1 MTLELFALAALLFSD
16 PSGDAHGAG
25 ELVPPSAPVYASR
38 APFDLVEVR
47 IEDAAELRI
56 DVRLAGI
63 PDPGALPNGLTL
75 PVLDLYLDTADG
87 GREELLPGPGM
98 RMPAGRGWE
107 LALRVH
113 GDDAYLVRAETLDGA
128 VQPVDVRVRGDR
140 LSLSTGVPRP
150 ETVRSIQAVT
160 GVYDPFARNGWRPL
174 AASPSPW
181 AFASERPAPPVIDLL
196 AEDDAA
202 QREALRSF
210 VLPARRARF
219 GALPWLALMA
229 TGLAVALAGLLLR
242 RRVPPERRPDAP
254 APVAATRHRTPTPD
268 GAGRGAASPPSERTL
283 PTRLAARDGWWGEG
297 VAAESAASDAS
308 DASDAAV
315 GAAASETRTWPA
327 PTDRSPPIWAPASGP
342 AGEDAASSEGAVTR
356 VAVPPNEPPAEDD
369 VPREGGP
376 DERDAAPEPELIG
389 EGDATYGPD
398 ATGTADDADP
408 APAQDRDGDDEAQG
422 EERAGPSDRE
432 PSEEELPERHR
443 P

>member
-1 MTLELFALAALLFSD
+1 MTLEWLALAALLFSD

-25 ELVPPSAPVYASR
+25 DLVPPSAPVYASR

-56 DVRLAGI
+56 EVRLAGI
-63 PDPGALPNGLTL
+63 PDPGELPNGLTL

-113 GDDAYLVRAETLDGA
+113 GDDAYLVRAETADGP

-150 ETVRSIQAVT
+150 ETVRSVQAVT
-160 GVYDPFARNGWRPL
+160 GVYDPFARDGWRPL

-210 VLPARRARF
+210 VLPDRRARF

-242 RRVPPERRPDAP
+242 RRVPPEQR
-254 APVAATRHRTPTPD
+254 
-268 GAGRGAASPPSERTL
+268 
-283 PTRLAARDGWWGEG
+283 
-297 VAAESAASDAS
+297 
-308 DASDAAV
+308 
-315 GAAASETRTWPA
+315 
-327 PTDRSPPIWAPASGP
+327 
-342 AGEDAASSEGAVTR
+342 
-356 VAVPPNEPPAEDD
+356 PAE
-369 VPREGGP
+369 P
-376 DERDAAPEPELIG
+376 
-389 EGDATYGPD
+389 
-398 ATGTADDADP
+398 
-408 APAQDRDGDDEAQG
+408 
-422 EERAGPSDRE
+422 
-432 PSEEELPERHR
+432 
-443 P
+443 